1 MDSFTTWMLKGLHA
15 KQEKSRLSQIS
26 NMIDWTPFRQIL
38 EKMYDNKSEKGG
50 RPNCDVI
57 LMFKILI
64 LQKWYGLSDLEVE
77 RQMADRISFM
87 AFLDFPDPFPDSRT
101 IWLFKQRIVES
112 GKYDLVW
119 AELQR
124 QLDAMGLHVK
134 RGTMQDATFIEADP
148 GSSKKPRGEVSLTKV
163 SGSFDVVE
171 TMLKLDAVEMEP
183 GRRKETRLILAIS
196 CTKKTDID
204 YCLIREIETTTA
216 SLHDSQVDLSTKD
229 EIVLRDKGYFGAEAK
244 GIDFTMKRRTSEKP
258 LEELDKERNR
268 LISILRSPGERP
280 HAVIKRVFRMGRVL
294 VTTVKRV
301 HVVKGG
307 VKLSNYGGIKLTTYH
322 KNLLHVWTFF
332 PVHLEK
338 FWGINPCLFRSLMR

>member
-148 GSSKKPRGEVSLTKV
+148 GSSKKPRGEDAKTRRSRDGTWAKK
-163 SGSFDVVE
+163 GNE
-171 TMLKLDAVEMEP
+171 THFGYKLHQ
-183 GRRKETRLILAIS
+183 
-196 CTKKTDID
+196 KTDID

-258 LEELDKERNR
+258 LGKLDKERNR

-301 HVVKGG
+301 HVELMV
-307 VKLSNYGGIKLTTYH
+307 TA
-322 KNLLHVWTFF
+322 FAF
-332 PVHLEK
+332 D
-338 FWGINPCLFRSLMR
+338 LFQLCTLKKAKVI

>member
-26 NMIDWTPFRQIL
+26 NLIDWNPFRQIL
-38 EKMYDNKSEKGG
+38 EEMYDNKSEKGG
-50 RPNCDVI
+50 RPNFDVI

-87 AFLDFPDPFPDSRT
+87 AFLGFPDPFPDSRT
-101 IWLFKQRIVES
+101 IWLFKQRIAES
-112 GKYDLVW
+112 GKDELVW

-124 QLDAMGLHVK
+124 QLDSMGLHVK
-134 RGTMQDATFIEADP
+134 RGTIQDATFIEADP
-148 GSSKKPRGEVSLTKV
+148 GSSKKLRGEDAKTRRSRDGTWAKK
-163 SGSFDVVE
+163 GNE
-171 TMLKLDAVEMEP
+171 THFGYKLHQ
-183 GRRKETRLILAIS
+183 
-196 CTKKTDID
+196 KTDID

-216 SLHDSQVDLSTKD
+216 SLHDSQVDLSAKD
-229 EIVLRDKGYFGAEAK
+229 EIVLRDRGYFGAEAK
-244 GIDFTMKRRTSEKP
+244 GIDFTMKRRTSEKH
-258 LEELDKERNR
+258 LGELDKERNR

-301 HVVKGG
+301 HVELMVTAFAFDLFQLCTLKKAK
-307 VKLSNYGGIKLTTYH
+307 VILT
-322 KNLLHVWTFF
+322 
-332 PVHLEK
+332 
-338 FWGINPCLFRSLMR
+338 